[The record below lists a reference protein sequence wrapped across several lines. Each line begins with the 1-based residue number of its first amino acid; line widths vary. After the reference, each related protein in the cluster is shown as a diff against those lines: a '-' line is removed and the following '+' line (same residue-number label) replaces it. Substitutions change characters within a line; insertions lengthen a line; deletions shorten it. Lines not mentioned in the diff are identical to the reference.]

1 MKLHLPVRLRASL
14 IAAVIAVASGVYN
27 AYANDITGTNI
38 PFSEV
43 YNHTSGNTYTATNNI
58 TFQATQQTQGVF
70 ASFISGD
77 TTLTAGNAV
86 VFANHFGANT
96 TDLVPSQEKKY
107 DGKLN
112 IVTDKIQV
120 AEGGNRVVLEDV
132 KVSKKTAATGE
143 VSVGALSELV
153 VLNGDISTLSDAEKK
168 TLHAE
173 GLVNTPTCEQRP
185 SSQQTVVMGA
195 LTGTGNFAVYGDE
208 NDTDAVRVAA
218 IGTSGTTFGNV
229 SAANESLNITGAV
242 NANTLVAVRSD
253 VNAGQAVTLI
263 GLDLDVDSALTA
275 AGDIDAG
282 DTTGHV
288 AVYGAVES
296 TGGNVHLIH
305 GNKSD
310 KDGLHEGSS
319 VKAAQKAIIEDLN
332 AVLAEVEGTHGV
344 EILNG
349 SVVESSTI
357 TSGSETVDADIV
369 VSKSTLK
376 AHESTDTV
384 LNSTQDITITN
395 ASNVT
400 GTEMNAD
407 RSVIVSGGADVS
419 DSDITAAS
427 EIVVTGTGTTMHG
440 AVDLH
445 DAETVRV
452 QDGANFAID
461 GGSVDAGTLAIES
474 AKGGSASVTDSTV
487 ALDTS
492 KITVGQTLVYDGSTG
507 NIGSVVENG
516 EGSATLHV
524 TGEADLTAGTVS
536 SNDAHDSYF
545 GKVQVDGAAELDVTG
560 NAKIT
565 NYVAADDDTK
575 VTFEESVSIKNAH
588 ISDSGEETIAKKD
601 AHIGNLNLA
610 DGGVLTIDNTDA
622 KNQSYIANITS
633 GADGTLNVVNG
644 TVDTPVLNHEDL
656 VLGLNGGTVVLKTVT
671 AEQGATVASTSPV
684 NPHVSLDSITN
695 AGVETP
701 IGDSTI
707 RTSLNRYFYD
717 SGSENSAD
725 IYTYYYVARVD
736 GKLDDG
742 TVVTAGQLV
751 TRTDEVFTKTLL
763 TGEVVN
769 SGVDLTSAATLS
781 EHDALILDRLTQP
794 MLDEYGEFIYGTP
807 ETLLTGQV
815 RTLDYTA
822 TYYDGVD
829 DWLSEETD
837 GIASLTLQGDF
848 GSDQTTINAYR
859 VANWNAVSEV
869 WVEDTTSGFINVGG
883 DLTGNNNELYAD
895 TYIETGVVSGD
906 SNTLG
911 AHNSYLKGDGDIYIE
926 AAGVTGDGNSLIAD
940 DYVTIGYIGGED
952 APASHNTVA
961 ADTVTVTG
969 DMVGS
974 NNSLSA
980 YDGSVTV
987 GNVTGDENIME
998 ASTNI
1003 ETGDITGDSNK
1014 LTASQDIKTGD
1025 ITGNSNALTA
1035 GGSISAGVV
1044 TGDENT
1050 LDAQDSVTAAGV
1062 DGNRNLLT
1070 SAAASVEVTGDVQ
1083 GDTNKLLAEQNVSV
1097 DGSLKGNGNQ
1107 LYSNTGY
1114 IYVGQDIEGNGNSL
1128 AAEDVVHVEGKLDG
1142 DANSLTSFNGDYVY
1156 VGGTVSGEGNELSAL
1171 RGDVN
1176 IGGIDGTDTIAT
1188 AQKTAWVGSL
1198 SGTGTELT
1206 VYANGLSKDDTAIII
1221 DEFNAQDTTVTIATT
1236 TSEVYGETCGNGSI
1250 YIGALTATDGT
1261 VDPSMGNLVV
1271 SNNSYVEIGAMDGA
1285 DAYTDIVARD
1295 YIAIG
1300 DEEGEQADTAS
1311 HLTLGASALYVD
1323 SAEGVKLTDSKIT
1336 VSGNIEGTSLTLT
1349 TTENGK
1355 SISSAASVS
1364 LENLTLGGNA
1374 MLTAAEAIIS
1384 DTLTIDG
1391 KLATLDV
1398 TKVDTSTL
1406 VLRHN
1411 ADISAARVGAE
1422 NLVVEESTFAFTS
1435 IDGIQSFKIDAS
1447 KGSVKQALDQ
1457 LTGDVEVVNDSE
1469 LYMNSDLATTAAV
1482 TVVDSALEAASITA
1496 GTSLTAE
1503 NASVKS
1509 RKAITAADITADGST
1524 VEASSIA
1531 ATNELSVKN
1540 ASTVQSG
1547 GAVTAAEISVA
1558 DSTMSADSIA
1568 AANGLT
1574 IQNAEVEA
1582 NKAITA
1588 KDITADG
1595 SMVDAGSIAATN
1607 VLSVKNASTVQSGGA
1622 VTAAEISVVDS
1633 SVDAESIAA
1642 ENGLTAENAG
1652 LKAVKTITAK
1662 DITVGNSVVETAGIA
1677 ATNGLTVKNASAVQ
1691 SGGAIT
1697 AAEISVA
1704 DSDVDADSI
1713 SATNGL
1719 TVQNAQVEAN
1729 KAVAARDITVGQSTV
1744 GATDITADST
1754 LTIENAS
1761 QVTADNAITAAEISA
1776 SDSTVAASGI
1786 AAGKKLAVHHAEVQ
1800 VLNTIAAADVSV
1812 DESVVA
1818 ATDITAGGTLSIG
1831 NASQVVAGGA
1841 VAAGEISVADSSLG
1855 AGSISA
1861 ENGLDARSA
1870 NVTAKKS
1877 IAIRGGESNIDN
1889 ALVAAQTLALD
1900 GTVNAGEKTL
1910 LMGHI
1915 TGDGS
1920 INKTGG
1926 DALVIAD
1933 ADSSVDINV
1942 QDASSLK
1949 LADGTKLGAV
1959 DMGTE
1964 AALLQ
1969 LGENGHVDT
1978 VQMDSLTLSDSTD
1991 LTLDMDL
1998 NNGTMDLADAAT
2010 AALNGVSIKLNA
2022 MGDESRIADQTR
2034 IAFVSGA
2041 VTTGALEDVEHG
2053 MQTLNAYA
2061 DGNSIVLSKNYR
2073 SVDGLNRNQ
2082 RNTAAALADLED
2094 HTEVRGDMAE
2104 VMDALHHT
2112 RSAEETRAAL
2122 DSLGGVGI
2130 AAVSKM
2136 ATDDAHDHLQA
2147 LRANY
2152 TALAAGVDDCYDNED
2167 HRVPG
2172 VHSYAISASV
2182 TGGST
2187 SVSSS
2192 NEAPKYSRH
2201 SVGAL
2206 LSGVHAFTHD
2216 WLGGLSLGYSRSDG
2230 DCGTVNMKAN
2240 SFYVDA
2246 ALIRRTKYTTHTA
2259 TLGFGHYGVDV
2270 NRQVA
2275 AGYGA
2280 HRYASR
2286 ANGSTSASLVE
2297 LSYEAVVNIARKEKH
2312 SFSGVFQTDLVFG
2325 QFSGMTES
2333 GAGSAGLRSEF
2344 DDVASI
2350 NFGLGGRYTYGW
2362 GEATNPGYFAVEAL
2376 FVGDAG
2382 DKKPVVKNTFIAGGQ
2397 SFELHGPDAGAC
2409 GLRLNAGVL
2418 APIGKQWGAF
2428 GNLSTEFRAK
2438 QSSVSG
2444 SIGVKYAF

>member
-27 AYANDITGTNI
+27 AHANDITGTNI

-132 KVSKKTAATGE
+132 KVGKKTAATGE
-143 VSVGALSELV
+143 VSVGSLSELV

-173 GLVNTPTCEQRP
+173 GLVNTPTCEQRA

-195 LTGTGNFAVYGDE
+195 LTGAGNFAAYGDE
-208 NDTDAVRVAA
+208 DDTDAVRVAS
-218 IGTSGTTFGNV
+218 IGTVGTTFGNV

-242 NANTLVAVRSD
+242 YANTLVAVRSD
-253 VNAGQAVTLI
+253 VNAGQAVTLV
-263 GLDLDVDSALTA
+263 GLDLDADSTLTA

-288 AVYGAVES
+288 AVYGEVES

-319 VKAAQKAIIEDLN
+319 VKAAQKATIEDLN

-344 EILNG
+344 DILNG
-349 SVVESSTI
+349 SVVEGSTV

-369 VSKSTLK
+369 VNNSTLK
-376 AHESTDTV
+376 AHEGTDTV
-384 LNSTQDITITN
+384 LNSTQDITVTN
-395 ASNVT
+395 GTDVT

-419 DSDITAAS
+419 ESDISAAS

-445 DAETVRV
+445 DAQTVRV

-507 NIGSVVENG
+507 DIGSVVENG
-516 EGSATLHV
+516 EGNATLHV
-524 TGEADLTAGTVS
+524 TGEADLTAGTIS
-536 SNDAHDSYF
+536 SNDVHDSYF

-575 VTFEESVSIKNAH
+575 VTFEESVSIKNAY

-610 DGGVLTIDNTDA
+610 DGGVMTIDNTDA

-656 VLGLNGGTVVLKTVT
+656 VLGLNGGTVVLKGVS

-701 IGDSTI
+701 IGGSTI
-707 RTSLNRYFYD
+707 RTSLNRYSYD

-725 IYTYYYVARVD
+725 IYTYYYVARQN

-794 MLDEYGEFIYGTP
+794 MLDEYGEFILGTP

-859 VANWNAVSEV
+859 VVNYNEHEEV
-869 WVEDTTSGFINVGG
+869 WVVDTNSGSINVGG
-883 DLTGNNNELYAD
+883 DITGNDNKLYAD
-895 TYIETGVVSGD
+895 AYIETGVVSGD
-906 SNTLG
+906 SNILG
-911 AHNSYLKGDGDIYIE
+911 VHNPDRDPALTVCYIE
-926 AAGVTGDGNSLIAD
+926 AAGVTGDGNNLIAD
-940 DYVTIGYIGGED
+940 DYVTIGYIGEEAD
-952 APASHNTVA
+952 TASLNTVDS
-961 ADTVTVTG
+961 DTVTVTG
-969 DMVGS
+969 GIVGDE
-974 NNSLSA
+974 NSLTA
-980 YDGSVTV
+980 HDGSVTV
-987 GNVTGDENIME
+987 GGNITGDDNELGAE
-998 ASTNI
+998 TYVK
-1003 ETGDITGDSNK
+1003 TGDITGDGNK
-1014 LTASQDIKTGD
+1014 LDAVTYIETGVITGDGNDLSAAEDYINTGD
-1025 ITGNSNALTA
+1025 IIGNGNELTSHEEAYIITGNITGNENNLYSATDSVETGLIKGDDNYAYA
-1035 GGSISAGVV
+1035 GTGMRVSAIDGDRNELYTYEDDLIVTNSV
-1044 TGDENT
+1044 TGDTNWLQSEQGDIEVGGDVTGNANT
-1050 LDAQDSVTAAGV
+1050 LLSLEGESV
-1062 DGNRNLLT
+1062 N
-1070 SAAASVEVTGDVQ
+1070 VTG
-1083 GDTNKLLAEQNVSV
+1083 TV
-1097 DGSLKGNGNQ
+1097 D
-1107 LYSNTGY
+1107 
-1114 IYVGQDIEGNGNSL
+1114 
-1128 AAEDVVHVEGKLDG
+1128 
-1142 DANSLTSFNGDYVY
+1142 
-1156 VGGTVSGEGNELSAL
+1156 GEGNYVSARSGDIYL
-1171 RGDVN
+1171 GGLAGQGADVTAWETVNVGDVTGTGHYITTFSGDRSKDEIAIE
-1176 IGGIDGTDTIAT
+1176 IGNFAAQGTNVEIAT
-1188 AQKTAWVGSL
+1188 YSDPDYGSA
-1198 SGTGTELT
+1198 TG
-1206 VYANGLSKDDTAIII
+1206 
-1221 DEFNAQDTTVTIATT
+1221 F
-1236 TSEVYGETCGNGSI
+1236 GSI
-1250 YIGALTATDGT
+1250 LVHTMSAVDEYDEDAWNYIHSPSSYVQIGALQGSNANTEIDAATGIYLGYESET
-1261 VDPSMGNLVV
+1261 
-1271 SNNSYVEIGAMDGA
+1271 
-1285 DAYTDIVARD
+1285 T
-1295 YIAIG
+1295 
-1300 DEEGEQADTAS
+1300 DTAS
-1311 HLTLGASALYVD
+1311 NLNLYANFVMVG
-1323 SAEGVKLTDSKIT
+1323 SQEGLVLTDSDIQAAQT
-1336 VSGNIEGTSLTLT
+1336 IQGTSLTLDGDST
-1349 TTENGK
+1349 
-1355 SISSAASVS
+1355 ASTAGVYFD
-1364 LENLTLGGNA
+1364 NLTLGGNA
-1374 MLTAAEAIIS
+1374 VLRATEAQIT
-1384 DTLTIDG
+1384 DTLTLDG
-1391 KLATLDV
+1391 THVTLDV
-1398 TKVDTSTL
+1398 TKVDTTTL

-1411 ADISAARVGAE
+1411 ADISASRVGAE

-1447 KGSVKQALDQ
+1447 QGSVKQALDQ

-1509 RKAITAADITADGST
+1509 RKAVTAKDITADGST

-1558 DSTMSADSIA
+1558 DSTMGAD
-1568 AANGLT
+1568 
-1574 IQNAEVEA
+1574 
-1582 NKAITA
+1582 
-1588 KDITADG
+1588 
-1595 SMVDAGSIAATN
+1595 
-1607 VLSVKNASTVQSGGA
+1607 
-1622 VTAAEISVVDS
+1622 
-1633 SVDAESIAA
+1633 SIAA
-1642 ENGLTAENAG
+1642 ENGLTARNAE
-1652 LKAVKTITAK
+1652 VK
-1662 DITVGNSVVETAGIA
+1662 
-1677 ATNGLTVKNASAVQ
+1677 
-1691 SGGAIT
+1691 
-1697 AAEISVA
+1697 
-1704 DSDVDADSI
+1704 
-1713 SATNGL
+1713 
-1719 TVQNAQVEAN
+1719 AN
-1729 KAVAARDITVGQSTV
+1729 KAVTAKDITVGQSTV
-1744 GATDITADST
+1744 GATDITADSALT
-1754 LTIENAS
+1754 IKDASRVTASGIITAAEISVVDSGVEGSTITAGTSLTAENAGVKARKAITAADITADGSTVEASSIAATNGLSVKNASTVQSGGAITADEISVEDSTMGADSISAENGLTARNAEVKANKAVTAKDITVGQSTVGATDITADSSLTIENAS
-1761 QVTADNAITAAEISA
+1761 QVTAGGAITAAEISVA
-1776 SDSTVAASGI
+1776 DSTVAASGI
-1786 AAGKKLAVHHAEVQ
+1786 AAEQELTVRHADVQ
-1800 VLNTIAAADVSV
+1800 AINTITAADVSV

-1818 ATDITAGGTLSIG
+1818 ATAITADSALTIENASHVTAGGAIT
-1831 NASQVVAGGA
+1831 
-1841 VAAGEISVADSSLG
+1841 AAEISVAGSSVE
-1855 AGSISA
+1855 AADITA
-1861 ENGLDARSA
+1861 ESGLDAENA
-1870 NVTAKKS
+1870 NVTARES
-1877 IAIRGGESNIDN
+1877 IAIRGGESDIAN
-1889 ALVAAQTLALD
+1889 ALVAAQTLEID
-1900 GTVNAGEKTL
+1900 GTVNAGEKAL

-1915 TGDGS
+1915 IGAGS

-1942 QDASSLK
+1942 QDASTLK
-1949 LADGTKLGAV
+1949 LANGTGVGAV
-1959 DMGTE
+1959 DMGTD
-1964 AALLQ
+1964 AAVLQ
-1969 LGENGHVDT
+1969 LGEAGHVDT
-1978 VQMDSLTLSDSTD
+1978 VEMESLTLSAATG

-1998 NNGTMDLADAAT
+1998 DHATVDKADAAT

-2022 MGDESRIADQTR
+2022 MGDEGKVADQTR
-2034 IAFVSGA
+2034 IAFVSGS
-2041 VTTGALEDVEHG
+2041 VTTGADEDVLHG

-2061 DGNSIVLSKNYR
+2061 DGNSIVLSRNFR
-2073 SVDGLNRNQ
+2073 SVEGLSHNQ
-2082 RNTAAALADLED
+2082 RNAAGALADLED
-2094 HTEVRGDMAE
+2094 HIEVSGDMAD

-2112 RSAEETRAAL
+2112 RSAAETRDAL
-2122 DSLGGVGI
+2122 DSLGGVGLSAI
-2130 AAVSKM
+2130 AKM
-2136 ATDDAHDHLQA
+2136 ATDDEHDHIQA
-2147 LRANY
+2147 MRANY
-2152 TALAAGVDDCYDNED
+2152 QALAAGIDYRYDEQGN
-2167 HRVPG
+2167 RIPG
-2172 VHSYAISASV
+2172 LQSSAMSAAV
-2182 TGGST
+2182 TGGTT
-2187 SVSSS
+2187 SVGGSDGS
-2192 NEAPKYSRH
+2192 PKYSRN
-2201 SVGAL
+2201 SIGAL
-2206 LSGVHAFTHD
+2206 VSGVHAFTHD
-2216 WLGGLSLGYSRSDG
+2216 WVGGMSLGYTRSDG
-2230 DCGTVNMKAN
+2230 DCGTVSMKSDAL
-2240 SFYVDA
+2240 YLDA
-2246 ALIRRTKYTTHTA
+2246 ALIRRTKWTTHTA
-2259 TLGFGHYGVDV
+2259 TLGFGHFDIKEDRTI
-2270 NRQVA
+2270 N
-2275 AGYGA
+2275 AGAGRHAYSSSA
-2280 HRYASR
+2280 H
-2286 ANGSTSASLVE
+2286 GGTSATLVE
-2297 LSYEAVVNIARKEKH
+2297 LSYEAVVTIARKDCH
-2312 SFSGVFQTDLVFG
+2312 AFAGVFQTDLVFG
-2325 QFSGMTES
+2325 QFDAFTES
-2333 GAGSAGLRSEF
+2333 GAGTAGIRATY
-2344 DDVASI
+2344 DDVASV
-2350 NFGLGGRYTYGW
+2350 NFGIGGRYTYSW
-2362 GEATNPGYFAVEAL
+2362 GSETNPGYFNVEAL
-2376 FVGDAG
+2376 FVADAG
-2382 DKKPVVKNTFIAGGQ
+2382 DRDAVVKNTFLAGGQ
-2397 SFELHGPDAGAC
+2397 TFEQRGPDAGAC
-2409 GLRLNAGVL
+2409 GVRLNAGVL
-2418 APIGKQWGAF
+2418 VPAGKQWGVF
-2428 GNLSTEFRAK
+2428 GNVTSEFRAE

-2444 SIGVKYAF
+2444 SVGVKFAF

>member
-27 AYANDITGTNI
+27 AHANDITGTNI

-132 KVSKKTAATGE
+132 KVGKKTAATGE
-143 VSVGALSELV
+143 VSVGSLSELV

-185 SSQQTVVMGA
+185 STQQTVVMGA
-195 LTGTGNFAVYGDE
+195 LTGAGNFAAYGDE
-208 NDTDAVRVAA
+208 DDTDAVRVAS
-218 IGTSGTTFGNV
+218 IGTVGTAFGNV

-242 NANTLVAVRSD
+242 NANTLVAVRSN
-253 VNAGQAVTLI
+253 VNAGQAVSLV
-263 GLDLDVDSALTA
+263 GLDLDADSTLTA

-319 VKAAQKAIIEDLN
+319 VKAAQKATIEDLN

-344 EILNG
+344 DILNG
-349 SVVESSTI
+349 SVVEGSTVTAGDNSYNASVTI
-357 TSGSETVDADIV
+357 DNSTFQEHVDATSGTATKNV
-369 VSKSTLK
+369 VN
-376 AHESTDTV
+376 A
-384 LNSTQDITITN
+384 TQDVTIKN
-395 ASNVT
+395 GASVT
-400 GTEMNAD
+400 GTEINAARDVVVTGSKSKLTGNVDVNAVRNIVVEENATLSIDGGKDGDATVDAAGLVVRKPANGTASIANAD
-407 RSVIVSGGADVS
+407 IDLEKALISDEQTLQLKHVTGGIGAVVEANDGAPEVKGASIVVDEASVLEIGSFSSDDNADASKAAHYFGNAEIKGGSSVVVS
-419 DSDITAAS
+419 DASYINKYKESGNGTNTTFRNEVSIIDASISGDATTLAKAGAHVGTMHLQEGGTLTVGAPGKATQSYISNIDAAS
-427 EIVVTGTGTTMHG
+427 E
-440 AVDLH
+440 
-445 DAETVRV
+445 
-452 QDGANFAID
+452 
-461 GGSVDAGTLAIES
+461 
-474 AKGGSASVTDSTV
+474 
-487 ALDTS
+487 
-492 KITVGQTLVYDGSTG
+492 
-507 NIGSVVENG
+507 
-516 EGSATLHV
+516 
-524 TGEADLTAGTVS
+524 
-536 SNDAHDSYF
+536 
-545 GKVQVDGAAELDVTG
+545 
-560 NAKIT
+560 
-565 NYVAADDDTK
+565 
-575 VTFEESVSIKNAH
+575 
-588 ISDSGEETIAKKD
+588 
-601 AHIGNLNLA
+601 
-610 DGGVLTIDNTDA
+610 
-622 KNQSYIANITS
+622 
-633 GADGTLNVVNG
+633 GTLNVIGG
-644 TVDTPVLNHEDL
+644 TLTTPALSNDKLN
-656 VLGLNGGTVVLKTVT
+656 LGLHGATVVL
-671 AEQGATVASTSPV
+671 AEVAAADGATVASAEHSL
-684 NPHVSLDSITN
+684 NPHVLLDSITN
-695 AGVETP
+695 PGVMGAP
-701 IGDSTI
+701 AKDSTI
-707 RTSLNRYFYD
+707 ITELNRYDYTP
-717 SGSENSAD
+717 GEEKTAD

-751 TRTDEVFTKTLL
+751 TRTDEVFTTTLH
-763 TGEVVN
+763 TGEVMN

-781 EHDALILDRLTQP
+781 DHDGLILDRLTQP
-794 MLDEYGEFIYGTP
+794 MLDKYGDLIHVDDNTR
-807 ETLLTGQV
+807 LIAGQV
-815 RTLDYTA
+815 CAKVDEV
-822 TYYDGVD
+822 TYYDGVSD
-829 DWLSEETD
+829 SVTPVND
-837 GIASLTLQGDF
+837 GIASLTLAGDLSA
-848 GSDQTTINAYR
+848 GKVHINAYK
-859 VANWNAVSEV
+859 VANLVSEPGAEPEV
-869 WVEDTTSGFINVGG
+869 YAEDMASGYISIEGDISGSDNVLFADRDMTIGSMTGQNSVLTARGDITIGDIGTEGAASSHHEITATNVTTG
-883 DLTGNNNELYAD
+883 DIYGSSSAITADENIKTGNITGDANELVAADILTGN
-895 TYIETGVVSGD
+895 ITG
-906 SNTLG
+906 
-911 AHNSYLKGDGDIYIE
+911 A
-926 AAGVTGDGNSLIAD
+926 
-940 DYVTIGYIGGED
+940 
-952 APASHNTVA
+952 
-961 ADTVTVTG
+961 
-969 DMVGS
+969 
-974 NNSLSA
+974 
-980 YDGSVTV
+980 
-987 GNVTGDENIME
+987 ENILT
-998 ASTNI
+998 ADNI
-1003 ETGDITGDSNK
+1003 ETANITGNSNE

-1035 GGSISAGVV
+1035 GGSITAGVV

-1062 DGNRNLLT
+1062 DGDRNLLT
-1070 SAAASVEVTGDVQ
+1070 SATASVEVTGDVQ

-1097 DGSLKGNGNQ
+1097 DGSLKGDGNQ

-1261 VDPSMGNLVV
+1261 VDPSMGNLIV

-1323 SAEGVKLTDSKIT
+1323 SAEGVELTDSKIT

-1374 MLTAAEAIIS
+1374 MLTAAEAVIS

-1398 TKVDTSTL
+1398 TKVDTTTL

-1411 ADISAARVGAE
+1411 ADISASRVGAE

-1482 TVVDSALEAASITA
+1482 SVVDSALEAASITA

-1509 RKAITAADITADGST
+1509 RKTITAADITADGST

-1558 DSTMSADSIA
+1558 DSSMGAD
-1568 AANGLT
+1568 
-1574 IQNAEVEA
+1574 
-1582 NKAITA
+1582 
-1588 KDITADG
+1588 
-1595 SMVDAGSIAATN
+1595 
-1607 VLSVKNASTVQSGGA
+1607 
-1622 VTAAEISVVDS
+1622 
-1633 SVDAESIAA
+1633 SIAA
-1642 ENGLTAENAG
+1642 ENGLTARNAG
-1652 LKAVKTITAK
+1652 VK
-1662 DITVGNSVVETAGIA
+1662 
-1677 ATNGLTVKNASAVQ
+1677 
-1691 SGGAIT
+1691 
-1697 AAEISVA
+1697 
-1704 DSDVDADSI
+1704 
-1713 SATNGL
+1713 
-1719 TVQNAQVEAN
+1719 AN
-1729 KAVAARDITVGQSTV
+1729 KAVTAKDITVGQSTV

-1761 QVTADNAITAAEISA
+1761 QVTASGAITAAEISVVDSSVEGSTITAGTSLTAENA
-1776 SDSTVAASGI
+1776 SVKARKAITAADITADGSTVEAGSIAATNGLSVKNASTVQSTGAVTAAEISVEDSTVAASGI
-1786 AAGKKLAVHHAEVQ
+1786 AAGKELAVRHADVQ
-1800 VLNTIAAADVSV
+1800 VLNTIDAADVSV

-1818 ATDITAGGTLSIG
+1818 ATDITADSSLTIE
-1831 NASQVVAGGA
+1831 NASHVTASGA
-1841 VAAGEISVADSSLG
+1841 ITAAEISVAGSSVE
-1855 AGSISA
+1855 AADITA
-1861 ENGLDARSA
+1861 ESGLDAENA
-1870 NVTAKKS
+1870 NVTARES
-1877 IAIRGGESNIDN
+1877 IAIRGGESDIAN
-1889 ALVAAQTLALD
+1889 ALVAAQTLEIGGA
-1900 GTVNAGEKTL
+1900 VNAGENTL
-1910 LMGHI
+1910 LVGHI
-1915 TGDGS
+1915 IGAGS

-1942 QDASSLK
+1942 QDASTLK
-1949 LADGTKLGAV
+1949 LADGTRVGAV
-1959 DMGTE
+1959 DMGTD
-1964 AALLQ
+1964 AAVLQ
-1969 LGENGHVDT
+1969 LGEAGHVDT
-1978 VQMDSLTLSDSTD
+1978 VEMESLTLSAATG

-1998 NNGTMDLADAAT
+1998 DHATVDKADAAT

-2022 MGDESRIADQTR
+2022 MGDEGKVADQTR
-2034 IAFVSGA
+2034 IAFVSGS
-2041 VTTGALEDVEHG
+2041 VTTGADEDVLHG
-2053 MQTLNAYA
+2053 MKTLNAYA
-2061 DGNSIVLSKNYR
+2061 DGNSIVLSKNFR
-2073 SVDGLNRNQ
+2073 SVEGLTHNQ
-2082 RNTAAALADLED
+2082 RNASAALADLED
-2094 HTEVRGDMAE
+2094 HMEVSGDMAD

-2112 RSAEETRAAL
+2112 RSAAETRDAL
-2122 DSLGGVGI
+2122 DSLGGVGLSAI
-2130 AAVSKM
+2130 AKM
-2136 ATDDAHDHLQA
+2136 ATDDEHDHIQA
-2147 LRANY
+2147 LRGNFQ
-2152 TALAAGVDDCYDNED
+2152 ALAAGIDYRYDEQGN
-2167 HRVPG
+2167 RIAG
-2172 VHSYAISASV
+2172 LQSSAMSAAV
-2182 TGGST
+2182 TGGTT
-2187 SVSSS
+2187 SVGGSDGS
-2192 NEAPKYSRH
+2192 PKYSRN
-2201 SVGAL
+2201 SIGAL
-2206 LSGVHAFTHD
+2206 VSGVHAFTHD
-2216 WLGGLSLGYSRSDG
+2216 WVGGLSLGYTRSDG
-2230 DCGTVNMKAN
+2230 DCGTVSMKSDAL
-2240 SFYVDA
+2240 YLDA
-2246 ALIRRTKYTTHTA
+2246 ALIRRTKWTTHTA
-2259 TLGFGHYGVDV
+2259 TLGFGHFDIKEDRTI
-2270 NRQVA
+2270 N
-2275 AGYGA
+2275 AGAGRHAYSSSA
-2280 HRYASR
+2280 H
-2286 ANGSTSASLVE
+2286 GGTSATLVE
-2297 LSYEAVVNIARKEKH
+2297 LSYEAVVTIAKKDRH
-2312 SFSGVFQTDLVFG
+2312 AFAGVFQTDLVFG
-2325 QFSGMTES
+2325 QFDAFTES
-2333 GAGSAGLRSEF
+2333 GAGTAGIRATY
-2344 DDVASI
+2344 DDVASV
-2350 NFGLGGRYTYGW
+2350 NFGIGGRYTYSW
-2362 GEATNPGYFAVEAL
+2362 GSETNPGYFDVEAL
-2376 FVGDAG
+2376 FVADAG
-2382 DKKPVVKNTFIAGGQ
+2382 DRDAVVKNTFLAGGQ
-2397 SFELHGPDAGAC
+2397 TFEQLGPDAGAC
-2409 GLRLNAGVL
+2409 GVRLNAGVL
-2418 APIGKQWGAF
+2418 VPAGKQWGVF
-2428 GNLSTEFRAK
+2428 GNVTSEFRAE

-2444 SIGVKYAF
+2444 SVGVKFAF

>member
-1 MKLHLPVRLRASL
+1 MPNKKTQKNTVMKLHLPVRLRASL

-218 IGTSGTTFGNV
+218 IGTEGTTFGNV

-275 AGDIDAG
+275 AGNIDAG

-319 VKAAQKAIIEDLN
+319 VKAAQKATIEDLN

-349 SVVESSTI
+349 SVVEGSTI

-369 VSKSTLK
+369 VSKSTIK
-376 AHESTDTV
+376 AHEGTDTV

-445 DAETVRV
+445 DAQTVRV

-524 TGEADLTAGTVS
+524 TGEADLTAGTIS

-869 WVEDTTSGFINVGG
+869 WVEDTASGFINVGG

-940 DYVTIGYIGGED
+940 DYVTIGYIGEEAD
-952 APASHNTVA
+952 TASHNTVDS
-961 ADTVTVTG
+961 DTVTVTG
-969 DMVGS
+969 DIVGDD
-974 NNSLSA
+974 NSLTA
-980 YDGSVTV
+980 HDGSVTV
-987 GNVTGDENIME
+987 GGNITGDDNELGAE
-998 ASTNI
+998 TYVK
-1003 ETGDITGDSNK
+1003 TGDITGDGNK
-1014 LTASQDIKTGD
+1014 LDAVTYIETGVITGDGNDLSAAEDYINTGD
-1025 ITGNSNALTA
+1025 IIGNGNELTSHEEAYIITGNITGNENNLYSATDSVETGLIKGDDNYAYA
-1035 GGSISAGVV
+1035 GTGMRVSAIEGDRNELYTYEDDLVVTNSV
-1044 TGDENT
+1044 TGDTNWLQSEQG
-1050 LDAQDSVTAAGV
+1050 DIEVGGD
-1062 DGNRNLLT
+1062 
-1070 SAAASVEVTGDVQ
+1070 VTGDAN
-1083 GDTNKLLAEQNVSV
+1083 TLLSLEGESVNVTGTV
-1097 DGSLKGNGNQ
+1097 DGQGNYVSARSGDISLGG
-1107 LYSNTGY
+1107 LA
-1114 IYVGQDIEGNGNSL
+1114 GQS
-1128 AAEDVVHVEGKLDG
+1128 ADVTAWE
-1142 DANSLTSFNGDYVY
+1142 
-1156 VGGTVSGEGNELSAL
+1156 TVNV
-1171 RGDVN
+1171 GDVT
-1176 IGGIDGTDTIAT
+1176 GTDHYITTFSGDRSKDEIAIEIGNFAAQGTNVEIAT
-1188 AQKTAWVGSL
+1188 YSDPDYGNA
-1198 SGTGTELT
+1198 TG
-1206 VYANGLSKDDTAIII
+1206 
-1221 DEFNAQDTTVTIATT
+1221 F
-1236 TSEVYGETCGNGSI
+1236 GSI
-1250 YIGALTATDGT
+1250 LVHTMSAVDEYDEDAWNYIHSPSSYVQIGALQGSNANTEIDAATGIYLGYESET
-1261 VDPSMGNLVV
+1261 
-1271 SNNSYVEIGAMDGA
+1271 
-1285 DAYTDIVARD
+1285 T
-1295 YIAIG
+1295 
-1300 DEEGEQADTAS
+1300 DTAS
-1311 HLTLGASALYVD
+1311 NLNLFANFVMVGSQ
-1323 SAEGVKLTDSKIT
+1323 EGLVLTDSDIQAAQT
-1336 VSGNIEGTSLTLT
+1336 IQGTSLTLDGDST
-1349 TTENGK
+1349 
-1355 SISSAASVS
+1355 ASTAGVYFD
-1364 LENLTLGGNA
+1364 NLTLGGNA
-1374 MLTAAEAIIS
+1374 VLRATEAQIT
-1384 DTLTIDG
+1384 DTLTLDG
-1391 KLATLDV
+1391 TRVTFDV

-1558 DSTMSADSIA
+1558 DSTMGADSIA
-1568 AANGLT
+1568 AENGLT
-1574 IQNAEVEA
+1574 AENAGLKA

-1595 SMVDAGSIAATN
+1595 SMVDAGSIAAEN
-1607 VLSVKNASTVQSGGA
+1607 VLSVKNASTVLSDGA
-1622 VTAAEISVVDS
+1622 VTATEISVADS
-1633 SVDAESIAA
+1633 EVEVGSLAAA
-1642 ENGLTAENAG
+1642 EGLTAQNTIVEVIND
-1652 LKAVKTITAK
+1652 ITAK
-1662 DITVGNSVVETAGIA
+1662 DITVGQSLVDTTDIA
-1677 ATNGLTVKNASAVQ
+1677 ADG
-1691 SGGAIT
+1691 
-1697 AAEISVA
+1697 
-1704 DSDVDADSI
+1704 
-1713 SATNGL
+1713 
-1719 TVQNAQVEAN
+1719 
-1729 KAVAARDITVGQSTV
+1729 
-1744 GATDITADST
+1744 T
-1754 LTIENAS
+1754 LTIGNAS
-1761 QVTADNAITAAEISA
+1761 QVTASGSITAGAISA
-1776 SDSTVAASGI
+1776 ANSTVAASGI
-1786 AAGKKLAVHHAEVQ
+1786 AAEQELSVHHAGVQ

-1818 ATDITAGGTLSIG
+1818 ATDITAGSTITIG
-1831 NASQVVAGGA
+1831 NASQVVASGA
-1841 VAAGEISVADSSLG
+1841 VAAGEISVADSSLD
-1855 AGSISA
+1855 ADSISA
-1861 ENGLDARSA
+1861 ENGLGARSA

-1949 LADGTKLGAV
+1949 LADGTKVGAV
-1959 DMGTE
+1959 DMGTD

-2022 MGDESRIADQTR
+2022 MGDESRVADQTR

-2041 VTTGALEDVEHG
+2041 VTTEALEDVEHG

-2152 TALAAGVDDCYDNED
+2152 TALAAGVDECYDKEG
-2167 HRVPG
+2167 HRIPG
-2172 VHSYAISASV
+2172 AHSYAISASV

-2428 GNLSTEFRAK
+2428 GNLSSEFRAK

>member
-1 MKLHLPVRLRASL
+1 MPNKKTQKNTVMKLHLPVRLRASL

-27 AYANDITGTNI
+27 ANASDITGTNI

-143 VSVGALSELV
+143 VSVGSLSELV

-208 NDTDAVRVAA
+208 EDTDAVRVAA

-253 VNAGQAVTLI
+253 VNAGQAVTLV

-288 AVYGAVES
+288 AVYGEVES

-319 VKAAQKAIIEDLN
+319 VKAAQKATIEDLN

-349 SVVESSTI
+349 SVVEGSTI

-376 AHESTDTV
+376 AHEGTDTV
-384 LNSTQDITITN
+384 LNSTQDISITN

-419 DSDITAAS
+419 DSDISAAS

-445 DAETVRV
+445 DAQTVRV
-452 QDGANFAID
+452 QEGANFAID
-461 GGSVDAGTLAIES
+461 GGSVDVDTLAIES
-474 AKGGSASVTDSTV
+474 AKNDLASVTDSEVDLT
-487 ALDTS
+487 TT
-492 KITVGQTLVYDGSTG
+492 KIDAGETLVYDGSTG
-507 NIGSVVENG
+507 DIGNVVQNG
-516 EGSATLHV
+516 EGSAVLKV
-524 TGEADLTAGTVS
+524 TGEADLTSDGIS

-545 GKVQVDGAAELDVTG
+545 GKVQVDDAAELDVTG
-560 NAKIT
+560 NAKIST
-565 NYVAADDDTK
+565 YVAADDGTK
-575 VTFEESVSIKNAH
+575 VTFEESVSIKNAF

-622 KNQSYIANITS
+622 KNQSYIANISS
-633 GADGTLNVVNG
+633 GADGTINVVNG

-656 VLGLNGGTVVLKTVT
+656 VLGLNGGTVVLKEVSE
-671 AEQGATVASTSPV
+671 AMGAGVPSVSPV

-707 RTSLNRYFYD
+707 RTSLNRYSYD

-736 GKLDDG
+736 GKLDNG

-794 MLDEYGEFIYGTP
+794 MLDEYGEFILGTP

-859 VANWNAVSEV
+859 VANYNEHEEV
-869 WVEDTTSGFINVGG
+869 WVVDTNSGSIDIGG
-883 DLTGNNNELYAD
+883 DITGNDNKLYAD
-895 TYIETGVVSGD
+895 AYIETGVVSGD
-906 SNTLG
+906 SNILG
-911 AHNSYLKGDGDIYIE
+911 VHNPDRDPALTVCYIE
-926 AAGVTGDGNSLIAD
+926 AAGVTGDGNNLIAD
-940 DYVTIGYIGGED
+940 DYVTVGYIGEED
-952 APASHNTVA
+952 DTASLNTVDS
-961 ADTVTVTG
+961 DTVTVTG
-969 DMVGS
+969 DIVGDE
-974 NNSLSA
+974 NSLTA
-980 YDGSVTV
+980 HDGSVTV
-987 GNVTGDENIME
+987 GGNITGDDNELGAE
-998 ASTNI
+998 TYVK
-1003 ETGDITGDSNK
+1003 TGDITGDGNK
-1014 LTASQDIKTGD
+1014 LDAVTYIETGVITGDGNDLSAAEDYINTGD
-1025 ITGNSNALTA
+1025 IIGNGNELTSHEEAYIITGNITGNENNLYSATDSVETGVIKGDDNYAYA
-1035 GGSISAGVV
+1035 GTGMRVSAIEGDRNELYTYEDDLVVTNSV
-1044 TGDENT
+1044 TGDTNWLQSDQGDIEVGG
-1050 LDAQDSVTAAGV
+1050 D
-1062 DGNRNLLT
+1062 
-1070 SAAASVEVTGDVQ
+1070 VTGDAN
-1083 GDTNKLLAEQNVSV
+1083 TLLSLEGESVNV
-1097 DGSLKGNGNQ
+1097 
-1107 LYSNTGY
+1107 T
-1114 IYVGQDIEGNGNSL
+1114 
-1128 AAEDVVHVEGKLDG
+1128 
-1142 DANSLTSFNGDYVY
+1142 
-1156 VGGTVSGEGNELSAL
+1156 GTVDGEGNYVSARSGDIYL
-1171 RGDVN
+1171 GGLAGQSADVTAWETVNVGDVTGTGHYITTFSGDRSKDEIAIE
-1176 IGGIDGTDTIAT
+1176 IGNFAAQGTNVEIAT
-1188 AQKTAWVGSL
+1188 YSNPDYGNA
-1198 SGTGTELT
+1198 TG
-1206 VYANGLSKDDTAIII
+1206 
-1221 DEFNAQDTTVTIATT
+1221 F
-1236 TSEVYGETCGNGSI
+1236 GSI
-1250 YIGALTATDGT
+1250 LVHTMSAVDEYDEDAWNYIHSPSSYVQIGALQGSNANTEIDAATGIYLGYESET
-1261 VDPSMGNLVV
+1261 
-1271 SNNSYVEIGAMDGA
+1271 
-1285 DAYTDIVARD
+1285 T
-1295 YIAIG
+1295 
-1300 DEEGEQADTAS
+1300 DTAS
-1311 HLTLGASALYVD
+1311 NLNLFANFVMVGSQ
-1323 SAEGVKLTDSKIT
+1323 EGLVLTDSDIQAAQT
-1336 VSGNIEGTSLTLT
+1336 IQGTSLTLDGDST
-1349 TTENGK
+1349 
-1355 SISSAASVS
+1355 ASTAGVYFD
-1364 LENLTLGGNA
+1364 NLTLGGNA
-1374 MLTAAEAIIS
+1374 VLRATEAQIT
-1384 DTLTIDG
+1384 DTLTLDG
-1391 KLATLDV
+1391 TRVTFDV
-1398 TKVDTSTL
+1398 TKVDTTTL

-1482 TVVDSALEAASITA
+1482 TVVDSTLEAASITA

-1524 VEASSIA
+1524 VEAGSIA

-1547 GAVTAAEISVA
+1547 GSV
-1558 DSTMSADSIA
+1558 S
-1568 AANGLT
+1568 
-1574 IQNAEVEA
+1574 
-1582 NKAITA
+1582 
-1588 KDITADG
+1588 
-1595 SMVDAGSIAATN
+1595 
-1607 VLSVKNASTVQSGGA
+1607 
-1622 VTAAEISVVDS
+1622 AAEISVVDS

-1786 AAGKKLAVHHAEVQ
+1786 AAGKKLAVHHAGVQ
-1800 VLNTIAAADVSV
+1800 VINTIAAADVSV

-1831 NASQVVAGGA
+1831 NASQVVAGGS
-1841 VAAGEISVADSSLG
+1841 VAAGEISVADSSLD
-1855 AGSISA
+1855 ADSIAA

-1949 LADGTKLGAV
+1949 LADGTKVGAV
-1959 DMGTE
+1959 DMGTD

-1978 VQMDSLTLSDSTD
+1978 VQMDSLTLSDTTD

-2041 VTTGALEDVEHG
+2041 VTTEALEDVEHG

-2167 HRVPG
+2167 RRVPG

-2230 DCGTVNMKAN
+2230 DCGTVNMKAD

-2246 ALIRRTKYTTHTA
+2246 ALIRRTRSTTHTA

>member
-1 MKLHLPVRLRASL
+1 MPNKKTQKNTVMKLHLPVRLRASL

-27 AYANDITGTNI
+27 ANASDITGTNI

-143 VSVGALSELV
+143 VSVGTLSELV

-218 IGTSGTTFGNV
+218 IGTPGTTFGNV

-253 VNAGQAVTLI
+253 VNAGQAVTLV

-319 VKAAQKAIIEDLN
+319 VKAAQKATIEDLN

-349 SVVESSTI
+349 SVVEGSTV

-376 AHESTDTV
+376 AHEGTDTV

-445 DAETVRV
+445 DAQTVRV

-492 KITVGQTLVYDGSTG
+492 KITVGQTLVCDGSTG
-507 NIGSVVENG
+507 DIGSVVENG
-516 EGSATLHV
+516 EGSASLHV
-524 TGEADLTAGTVS
+524 TGEADLTAGTIS

-575 VTFEESVSIKNAH
+575 VTFEESVSIKNAF

-656 VLGLNGGTVVLKTVT
+656 VLGLNGGTVVLKTVS

-763 TGEVVN
+763 TGVVVN

-998 ASTNI
+998 ASTDI
-1003 ETGDITGDSNK
+1003 ETGDITGDSNE

-1114 IYVGQDIEGNGNSL
+1114 IYVGQDVEGNGNSL

-1250 YIGALTATDGT
+1250 YIGTLTATDGT
-1261 VDPSMGNLVV
+1261 VDPSMGNLIV

-1398 TKVDTSTL
+1398 TKVDTTTL

-1435 IDGIQSFKIDAS
+1435 IDGIQSLKIDAS

-1558 DSTMSADSIA
+1558 DSTMGADSIA
-1568 AANGLT
+1568 AENGLTAENAGLKANKAITAKDITADGSLVEAGSIAAENVLSVKNASTVQSIGAVTAAEISVADSDVDADSIAAENGLT

-1588 KDITADG
+1588 KDITVGQSLVETTDIAADG
-1595 SMVDAGSIAATN
+1595 SLA
-1607 VLSVKNASTVQSGGA
+1607 
-1622 VTAAEISVVDS
+1622 
-1633 SVDAESIAA
+1633 
-1642 ENGLTAENAG
+1642 
-1652 LKAVKTITAK
+1652 
-1662 DITVGNSVVETAGIA
+1662 
-1677 ATNGLTVKNASAVQ
+1677 
-1691 SGGAIT
+1691 
-1697 AAEISVA
+1697 
-1704 DSDVDADSI
+1704 
-1713 SATNGL
+1713 
-1719 TVQNAQVEAN
+1719 
-1729 KAVAARDITVGQSTV
+1729 
-1744 GATDITADST
+1744 
-1754 LTIENAS
+1754 IENAS
-1761 QVTADNAITAAEISA
+1761 QVTASGSITAGAISA
-1776 SDSTVAASGI
+1776 ADSTVAASGI
-1786 AAGKKLAVHHAEVQ
+1786 AAEQELSVHHAGVQ

-1818 ATDITAGGTLSIG
+1818 ATDITAGSTLTIG
-1831 NASQVVAGGA
+1831 NASQVVASGA
-1841 VAAGEISVADSSLG
+1841 VAAGEISVADSSLD
-1855 AGSISA
+1855 ADSISA
-1861 ENGLDARSA
+1861 ENGLGARSA

-1915 TGDGS
+1915 TGAGS

-1949 LADGTKLGAV
+1949 LADGTKVGSV

-1964 AALLQ
+1964 AAVLQ

-1998 NNGTMDLADAAT
+1998 NNGTMDQADAAT

-2041 VTTGALEDVEHG
+2041 VTTEALEDVEHG

-2152 TALAAGVDDCYDNED
+2152 TALAAGVDECYDKEG
-2167 HRVPG
+2167 HRIPG
-2172 VHSYAISASV
+2172 AHSYAISASV

-2280 HRYASR
+2280 HRYASK
-2286 ANGSTSASLVE
+2286 ANGSTSATLVE

-2333 GAGSAGLRSEF
+2333 GVGSAGLRSEF

-2382 DKKPVVKNTFIAGGQ
+2382 DKEPVVKNTFIAGGQ